1 MPTALPATYD
11 VVNALTDLLKRR
23 YVFPD
28 RAALA
33 EATLL
38 ESLRNGALAEL
49 DGPSLTARLT
59 TDLYA
64 VCEDHHLR
72 LIWHDEPQTMVEGPA
87 DDDPVV
93 LAGWRADEE
102 ADGHGIVRVE
112 RLDNGG
118 AGGVGLI
125 QLDSV
130 CHAEWGSPAIGAAM
144 TLVRHTTAL
153 VLDLRANVGGWPEG
167 AATWC
172 SYFFPGDSTHLN
184 DVYDRDLDATRQFWS
199 LPALPGP
206 RYLDRSVYAL
216 VSARTFSGGEDI
228 AYTLQAQGRAVVVG
242 ETTRGGAHP
251 TDIVQLDPH
260 VSVKIPTARSIN
272 PVTRS
277 NWEGVGV
284 VPDLSVPAES
294 ALEAALQ
301 LAAGARTD

>member
-1 MPTALPATYD
+1 MPTADAVIT
-11 VVNALTDLLKRR
+11 ALTDLLKRR

-28 RAALA
+28 KADRAAADLMAGLA
-33 EATLL
+33 GGAFAGL
-38 ESLRNGALAEL
+38 EGAA
-49 DGPSLTARLT
+49 LTARLT
-59 TDLYA
+59 ADLHTI
-64 VCEDHHLR
+64 CQDHHLR
-72 LIWHDEPQTMVEGPA
+72 LIWHDEPQDMVEGPA

-112 RLDNGG
+112 RPDN
-118 AGGVGLI
+118 VGLI
-125 QLDSV
+125 ALDSV

-172 SYFFPGDSTHLN
+172 SYFFAGDTTHLN

-206 RYLDRSVYAL
+206 RYLDRPVYAL

-228 AYTLQAQGRAVVVG
+228 AYTLQAQGRAIVVG

-260 VSVKIPTARSIN
+260 VSVKLPTARSIN
-272 PVTRS
+272 PVTGT

-284 VPDLSVPAES
+284 VPDVQVPAGT

-301 LAAGARTD
+301 LAGGS